1 VICGDAEGF
10 LCFSLFPD
18 PSALHAEGFLSL
30 IRTND
35 PIRVGLLTDER
46 LRMEGLA
53 HILEFQ
59 PSNGYTPL
67 TPVFGNFEELL
78 FDPTLSCML
87 VDLNAFPNGVETVEV
102 IRRRRPDMRLMVI
115 GMEGSDSLIMDL
127 ILAGAYA
134 YVDLKAGA
142 RIVRQAVDEVI
153 SGSIWAPR
161 RLLAL
166 LIHRLLAAS
175 ESSLTNAPARLTDRE
190 RKVLDLIL
198 TACSNRE
205 IAREM
210 RIEEHTVQAHV
221 GRLLRKTGTENRVDL
236 LMQASNPAQLAGAG
250 IRERRQGDRRRSDR
264 RRGPDSGSS
273 TVTHK

>member
-1 VICGDAEGF
+1 
-10 LCFSLFPD
+10 
-18 PSALHAEGFLSL
+18 LSL
-30 IRTND
+30 ICTNG
-35 PIRVGLLTDER
+35 PIRVGLLTEEP
-46 LRMEGLA
+46 LRMEVFA
-53 HILEFQ
+53 RIFEYQ
-59 PSNGYTPL
+59 PSNGYAPL

-78 FDPTLSCML
+78 FDPTLAYML
-87 VDLNAFPNGVETVEV
+87 VDLNAFPNGVETVAA

-115 GMEGSDSLIMDL
+115 GLEGNDSLITDL
-127 ILAGAYA
+127 ILAGARA
-134 YVDLKAGA
+134 YLDQKTNPRVA
-142 RIVRQAVDEVI
+142 RQAVDVVI

-166 LIHRLLAAS
+166 LIDRLIVAS

-221 GRLLRKTGTENRVDL
+221 GRLLRKTGAENRINL
-236 LMQASNPAQLAGAG
+236 LMQASNPALLASTG
-250 IRERRQGDRRRSDR
+250 IRERRREDRRRSDR
-264 RRGPDSGSS
+264 RQGLDSGPSPI
-273 TVTHK
+273 TDE